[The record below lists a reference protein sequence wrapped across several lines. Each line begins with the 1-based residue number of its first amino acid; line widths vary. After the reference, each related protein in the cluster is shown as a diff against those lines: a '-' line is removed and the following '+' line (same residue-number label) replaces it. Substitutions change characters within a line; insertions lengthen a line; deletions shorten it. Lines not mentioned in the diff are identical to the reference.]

1 MLQVSLGLQSMANR
15 IKSFLKRLK
24 WWDFWGDH
32 FNSDHLHLKGKLVLE
47 IGAGPTRRPGVTTLD
62 FNTSVSPDILHDLDT
77 LPWPVSDS
85 YFDAVYMF
93 SIIEHVSEPIKVIE
107 ECHRILKP
115 NGKIYLLTPHF
126 SSTASYTDLTH
137 RWHFSSR
144 TFDYFMADTPIYADY
159 GFYSKSRFVIDKKI
173 ISLHGIFN
181 FVPFLHWFSNKYMY
195 FWEDYLC
202 FMIRGAGIYIELRK
216 QNK

>member
-1 MLQVSLGLQSMANR
+1 M
-15 IKSFLKRLK
+15 
-24 WWDFWGDH
+24 
-32 FNSDHLHLKGKLVLE
+32 LE